1 MERSQRAL
9 RIEAGLPLAVASPGA
24 NYYEEGKHMPNLGSL
39 ELLGNMLDTPA
50 PYSYTVDDALAEA
63 VDLLDRMPSKAR
75 KDAVSELRGR
85 IEGER

>member
-1 MERSQRAL
+1 MQRSQRAL
-9 RIEAGLPLAVASPGA
+9 RIEAGLPLAVASPGT
-24 NYYEEGKHMPNLGSL
+24 NHYEEGKHMPNLRSL

-50 PYSYTVDDALAEA
+50 PYSYPVDDALTDA
-63 VDLLDRMPSKAR
+63 VDLLARIPSKAR